1 LTQSG
6 HEWPTGLG
14 TVQGLTKM
22 GSLGVVAFG
31 CDPLKD
37 DEASWKALRNRQRY
51 CDLRMCDRH

>member
-1 LTQSG
+1 
-6 HEWPTGLG
+6 
-14 TVQGLTKM
+14 M

>member
-1 LTQSG
+1 
-6 HEWPTGLG
+6 
-14 TVQGLTKM
+14 M

-51 CDLRMCDRH
+51 CDLRMCDRHCERRKIGINVVSV